1 MKRIVGENNRLPIFT
16 KRFRELQGERTNT
29 EFADFLG
36 ISRQTVGFYCN
47 GDRIPDAVVLRQIA
61 DKCEVSVDW
70 LLGLSNEQT
79 VEAEVRQICNYTG
92 LSEKTI
98 ERLHRLKCSEEDP
111 KPAIELIDNLVAS
124 GAILNYADY
133 AWRAALADIQ
143 SAKAPD
149 LGPLKQG
156 EEGFVF
162 LRQWA
167 SERDTK
173 LFDDACKRKGDA
185 SMTIEITAGEA
196 HILFS
201 QRARNA
207 IMNVVQTSLR
217 SFKQK
222 ISKEIDDPEN

>member
-1 MKRIVGENNRLPIFT
+1 MKRIAGENNRLPIFT

-29 EFADFLG
+29 VFADFLG

-61 DKCEVSVDW
+61 SKCEVSVDW

-79 VEAEVRQICNYTG
+79 LEAKVRQICNYTG
-92 LSEKTI
+92 LSEKAI
-98 ERLHRLKCSEEDP
+98 ERLHRLQCSEEDP

-124 GAILNYADY
+124 GAILHYDDY

-149 LGPLKQG
+149 LGPCKQG
-156 EEGFVF
+156 EEGFAF
-162 LRQWA
+162 LSQWTG
-167 SERDTK
+167 ERDKK
-173 LFDDACKRKGDA
+173 LFNNAFKRKGEA

-201 QRARNA
+201 ERARNA
-207 IMNVVQTSLR
+207 IVNVVQTSLR
-217 SFKQK
+217 AFKQK
-222 ISKEIDDPEN
+222 ISKEIDNPEN